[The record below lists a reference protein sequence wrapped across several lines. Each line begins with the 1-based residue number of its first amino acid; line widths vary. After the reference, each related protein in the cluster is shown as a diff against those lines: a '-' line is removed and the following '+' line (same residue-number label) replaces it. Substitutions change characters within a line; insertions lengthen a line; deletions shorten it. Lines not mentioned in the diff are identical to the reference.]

1 MSEHVMNC
9 SEKRTMEEAFKNAG
23 LEKGCCVFCDS
34 REINEERFGRLLHHE
49 ESDIHAHYYCMLF
62 ACGLSQQ
69 GDSKEGLEGFL
80 IKDILSERK
89 RAQRLRCKYCK
100 KKGASVGCSVKA
112 CQQVYHFACGMD
124 EDAIFLF
131 YDSFVSYCV
140 KHRPVQ
146 KVLPS
151 SCSPSR
157 GTCPICMEAVETH
170 PGTKVLKTP
179 CCKGTWLHRDCVQ
192 KQALSAG
199 YFFRCAICNN
209 ENEFQEEMRKFG
221 IHIPEKDAEW
231 EYGLDAY
238 RELYERHNRC
248 DVDKCRCPKGREHS
262 TQSGKWEIVL
272 CDLCGSAGC
281 HLACGGLVTALD
293 DWACKDCTSL
303 FTKGFMQQNQSA
315 QERANKKSGRTSDT
329 QQKTP
334 SVGGGARARSAIRL
348 QGKRPR
354 PPPTTPRPLKKK
366 RLSTSVCP
374 TLSPITTNQSSS
386 RSSPKSTPKRPM
398 KFPKV
403 SLSPTYG
410 ADESRPGSSRE
421 AFTSKYRELLP
432 KLECYVALETPPK
445 NFCYDVSMP
454 SLTPASSCSRGHK
467 GKSKKARKLDLDTCD
482 SPSKPRPSEFPARGV
497 SGVRDAAVKAGESSF
512 TLTKTASTP
521 SKSMNCGSKMHQK
534 VRSKMSSGK
543 SYTKLSS
550 SCGFSMGKRLQ
561 GVTEES
567 EDRDRTSGCGL
578 DLAEL
583 PTITPISKDI
593 EEMANDV
600 KAQILSVVSKKQ
612 PRSGKQEI
620 SEITEWKDDKS
631 WKEAKEDLL
640 HLFKFDG
647 RATRSAL
654 TKVKGEDSAAKWKAR
669 DRVAQF
675 PSQKVSPLHTSLND
689 KWSRSLYVRH
699 KTKTAGIPEGASSRK
714 RGSAEAPPSTVSR
727 CTDCQ
732 QWTSTGVSTAHGHN
746 SCSGYDGK
754 NHQGPNGL
762 FVSEAIY
769 SKQAM
774 HSAPC
779 LQTNS
784 SVNVPNEVVD
794 LNATASTTEDNICK
808 EANRDLEHACQI
820 DGTVMRNVQKS
831 DQSLGQPQSDA
842 LQEKEKESASLLHS
856 DPASTMHKSV
866 QESVVPAQCTSIPI
880 TMSLEKVPKQIQEE
894 EEQTLSD
901 IISNEDEKPQRK
913 QRADLAFLPHAGER
927 TTHSTW
933 QEGSPTLRNEVAG
946 HVISGAKSDGGNHTA
961 LSSQDVFQHESWQP
975 SCAQAATSVL
985 GKPLEDAD
993 RIPAPVLKSS
1003 KHHRLWSRIRSVKD
1017 VGTWKEAKE
1026 DLSVLLHRCGR
1037 TMRSAS
1043 QKDGGRNAERVSS
1056 SRHLSHKRKLNRASY
1071 RLGTVDPK
1079 HMVYRSNEVES
1090 NLELLDKPERDSR
1103 KGVVLNQE
1111 KTCCSE
1117 SKIHAT
1123 CTIIPSEHY
1132 FAESQEE
1139 QTVTSISDVK
1149 CSDIPEVVD
1158 ADNALTAHETAQPGE
1173 WPKHVPKVQEV
1184 EASQTCGKSDGPR
1197 EAESLSA
1204 SESHHCVS
1212 GNKTSDRTDCDAEIS
1227 FPNFG
1232 ETYSSMLQTEAGN
1245 QADTEELLIS
1255 EGNDIISAMA
1265 TQRGDGSPTSKSSDG
1280 EDKSRVVHLQQTPGS
1295 KLVNHEKPGR
1305 ELTSLRSW
1313 EREDIWKET
1322 KTEIAMLCQSESR
1335 LTRSTRK
1342 IYGVKQESFISGM
1355 SGQNVLAS
1363 VNELAAEGESVNCT
1377 EAENREGMP
1386 SSCERRRYTSKLN
1399 ALMSWRRDLTWKEA
1413 KSDLE
1418 MLCSSDDRITRN
1430 CSKMKWDSAQPN
1442 SQSVTAMKHRI
1453 KSCSEHVQPAR
1464 SARKRKR
1471 ASTVSHERR
1480 PWTSPPAKQKIA
1492 ALGLSGEEVL
1502 HRLRESQQQIMSE
1515 DADVSNLRQLDWVGN
1530 GISRESW
1537 YKRKTKVCRRLE
1549 TCSSCPSDDDLGLSF
1564 KPLST
1569 TASGAYADL
1578 QITSSQTEAPTEIL
1592 IMKPSQDTNAVQW
1605 CMKTQTYNIS
1615 PSRPAK
1621 RVQMGMKNHNQMA
1634 GPFSSPGK
1642 LDCRTGEFCSSSQTN
1657 SAFVEVHAHVN
1668 SKEENYCEPS
1678 VKSATA
1684 QSSSSG
1690 NRAHFQTQARNFS
1703 PPRHE
1708 LHEHLSKRKMWE
1720 SRGRKHRST
1729 QTVGALKEVQAY
1741 VQSNKM
1747 LYSEPSNV
1755 LNGIYVSGDSFR
1767 RHISTQTYLFEDVKV
1782 NALESKQNQNKI
1794 GQETASTASE
1804 VEKKIQVQQSSQ
1816 TEFPLAEV
1824 EAYIKSHRT
1833 LYTEPK
1839 RRPPMRRKTGALVAI
1854 AKTQTYREIH
1864 EPPKGKMQENRARE
1878 DRSTQ
1883 TLGALKEVEAY
1894 VESNKILYTE
1904 PDYVLNGICVTE
1916 DSFRRHIS
1924 TQTYLFGDIKV
1935 DVLESKQDQNKMETC
1950 QEATSTAHEVEK
1962 KVQLH
1967 QASQTEFPLAEVEAY
1982 IKSHKTL
1989 YTEPKRRPPMRR
2001 KTGALVA
2008 IAKTQTYREVHEPP
2022 KGKMQENRARE
2033 DRSTQTLGALKEVE
2047 AYVKSNKI
2055 LYTEPDYV
2063 LKGICVS
2070 EDSFRRHISTQT
2082 YLFGDVKVNALE
2094 SKQDQ
2099 NKIGSSQEATSTASE
2114 VEKKIQVQQSSQTE
2128 FPLAE
2133 VEAYI
2138 KSHRTLYTEPKRRPP
2153 MRRKTGALVAIAK
2166 TQTYREVHEPPKGK
2180 MQENRAREDRSTQT
2194 LGALKEVEA
2203 YVKSNKIL
2211 YTEPDYV
2218 LNGTCVSEDSFRR
2231 HISTQ
2236 TYQFG
2241 DIKVDV
2247 LESKQDQNKME
2258 TCQEATSTAHEVEKK
2273 VQSHRASQTEFPLAE
2288 VEAYIKS
2295 NKTLYTEPKRHPPMR
2310 RKTGALVAIAKT
2322 QTYRLD
2328 PVGKQTPLKSHLTA
2342 AEIGESSLPNHQQEL
2357 QLALDSKPEALGFSC
2372 TI

>member
-1 MSEHVMNC
+1 
-9 SEKRTMEEAFKNAG
+9 MEEAFRNAG

-140 KHRPVQ
+140 KHRPTQ

-315 QERANKKSGRTSDT
+315 QERANKKSARTPDT

-374 TLSPITTNQSSS
+374 TLSPVTTNQSSS

-421 AFTSKYRELLP
+421 AYTSKYRELLP

-454 SLTPASSCSRGHK
+454 SLTPASSCSRAHK
-467 GKSKKARKLDLDTCD
+467 GKSKKARKLDLDACD

-497 SGVRDAAVKAGESSF
+497 SGVRDAAVKAGESSI
-512 TLTKTASTP
+512 TLTKTASTA

-534 VRSKMSSGK
+534 FRSKMSSGK

-550 SCGFSMGKRLQ
+550 SRGFSMGKRLQ

-567 EDRDRTSGCGL
+567 EDSGRTSGCGL
-578 DLAEL
+578 DPAEL
-583 PTITPISKDI
+583 PTISPSSKCL

-612 PRSGKQEI
+612 PRPGKLEI

-654 TKVKGEDSAAKWKAR
+654 TKVKSEESSAKWKAR
-669 DRVAQF
+669 DGVGQF
-675 PSQKVSPLHTSLND
+675 PSHKASPLLTSLND
-689 KWSRSLYVRH
+689 KWSRSLYVCH
-699 KTKTAGIPEGASSRK
+699 KTKTAGIPEGASRK
-714 RGSAEAPPSTVSR
+714 RGSAEVPPSTVSR

-732 QWTSTGVSTAHGHN
+732 QWTSAGVSTEQGHN

-754 NHQGPNGL
+754 NYERPNGL
-762 FVSEAIY
+762 SVSEAIC
-769 SKQAM
+769 SKQAIP
-774 HSAPC
+774 SAPC

-784 SVNVPNEVVD
+784 SVDVPNEVVD
-794 LNATASTTEDNICK
+794 LNATASTTVDNICK
-808 EANRDLEHACQI
+808 QASRDLEHACQV
-820 DGTVMRNVQKS
+820 DGTVLRNVQKS
-831 DQSLGQPQSDA
+831 DQSLGQSQSDA
-842 LQEKEKESASLLHS
+842 LQEKEKEKESSSLLHS

-866 QESVVPAQCTSIPI
+866 QESLVLAQSTSIPI
-880 TMSLEKVPKQIQEE
+880 TRSLEKVPNEIQEE
-894 EEQTLSD
+894 EEQTQSD
-901 IISNEDEKPQRK
+901 IISSEDENPQREL
-913 QRADLAFLPHAGER
+913 RADLAFLPHAGER

-933 QEGSPTLRNEVAG
+933 QEGEPTLRNQVSG
-946 HVISGAKSDGGNHTA
+946 HIINGANSDGRHTA
-961 LSSQDVFQHESWQP
+961 LSSQDVFQHDSWQP

-1003 KHHRLWSRIRSVKD
+1003 KHRRLWSRIRSVKD
-1017 VGTWKEAKE
+1017 VGTWKEAKG
-1026 DLSVLLHRCGR
+1026 DLSDLLHRCGR

-1043 QKDGGRNAERVSS
+1043 QKDGGGNAELVSS

-1071 RLGTVDPK
+1071 RLGTMDPK
-1079 HMVYRSNEVES
+1079 HMVCRGNEAES
-1090 NLELLDKPERDSR
+1090 IPEVLDKYERDSR

-1111 KTCCSE
+1111 TPQTCCSE
-1117 SKIHAT
+1117 SKRHAT
-1123 CTIIPSEHY
+1123 CTIIPSNHC
-1132 FAESQEE
+1132 FSESPEE
-1139 QTVTSISDVK
+1139 KAVTSISDVK
-1149 CSDIPEVVD
+1149 CSDIPEDVD
-1158 ADNALTAHETAQPGE
+1158 ADNALTAHDTAQPGE
-1173 WPKHVPKVQEV
+1173 WPKHVPKVKEV
-1184 EASQTCGKSDGPR
+1184 EASHTCGMSDGLR

-1212 GNKTSDRTDCDAEIS
+1212 GNETSDMADCDDEIS

-1232 ETYSSMLQTEAGN
+1232 ETYSSMLQTEAGK
-1245 QADTEELLIS
+1245 QADTELLKS
-1255 EGNDIISAMA
+1255 KGNDIISALA
-1265 TQRGDGSPTSKSSDG
+1265 TQKGDRSPTGKSSDG

-1295 KLVNHEKPGR
+1295 KVVNHEKPGR

-1342 IYGVKQESFISGM
+1342 IYGVKQESSISGM
-1355 SGQNVLAS
+1355 GSQNVLAS

-1377 EAENREGMP
+1377 EAENRNGMP

-1399 ALMSWRRDLTWKEA
+1399 ALLSWRCDLTWKEA

-1430 CSKMKWDSAQPN
+1430 CSKMKWDSAQPV
-1442 SQSVTAMKHRI
+1442 SQSVTDMKHRI
-1453 KSCSEHVQPAR
+1453 KSCSEHVQPAQ

-1471 ASTVSHERR
+1471 ANTVSHERR
-1480 PWTSPPAKQKIA
+1480 PWTSPPAKQKIT

-1537 YKRKTKVCRRLE
+1537 YKRKKKICRRLE
-1549 TCSSCPSDDDLGLSF
+1549 TCSWCPSAVKGETDDDLGLCF

-1569 TASGAYADL
+1569 TASDAYADL
-1578 QITSSQTEAPTEIL
+1578 QITSSQTEAPTETL
-1592 IMKPSQDTNAVQW
+1592 IMKPSQDTNEVQV
-1605 CMKTQTYNIS
+1605 CTKTQTYNFS
-1615 PSRPAK
+1615 PLRPAK

-1642 LDCRTGEFCSSSQTN
+1642 LDCHTGECSSSSQTN

-1678 VKSATA
+1678 VKSAAA

-1690 NRAHFQTQARNFS
+1690 NRVHFQTQARNFS

-1708 LHEHLSKRKMWE
+1708 LHELLSKRKIWVN
-1720 SRGRKHRST
+1720 RARKHRST

-1755 LNGIYVSGDSFR
+1755 LNGICVSGDSFR
-1767 RHISTQTYLFEDVKV
+1767 RHISTQTYLFD
-1782 NALESKQNQNKI
+1782 
-1794 GQETASTASE
+1794 
-1804 VEKKIQVQQSSQ
+1804 
-1816 TEFPLAEV
+1816 EF
-1824 EAYIKSHRT
+1824 
-1833 LYTEPK
+1833 
-1839 RRPPMRRKTGALVAI
+1839 
-1854 AKTQTYREIH
+1854 
-1864 EPPKGKMQENRARE
+1864 
-1878 DRSTQ
+1878 
-1883 TLGALKEVEAY
+1883 
-1894 VESNKILYTE
+1894 
-1904 PDYVLNGICVTE
+1904 
-1916 DSFRRHIS
+1916 
-1924 TQTYLFGDIKV
+1924 
-1935 DVLESKQDQNKMETC
+1935 
-1950 QEATSTAHEVEK
+1950 
-1962 KVQLH
+1962 
-1967 QASQTEFPLAEVEAY
+1967 
-1982 IKSHKTL
+1982 
-1989 YTEPKRRPPMRR
+1989 
-2001 KTGALVA
+2001 
-2008 IAKTQTYREVHEPP
+2008 
-2022 KGKMQENRARE
+2022 
-2033 DRSTQTLGALKEVE
+2033 
-2047 AYVKSNKI
+2047 
-2055 LYTEPDYV
+2055 
-2063 LKGICVS
+2063 
-2070 EDSFRRHISTQT
+2070 
-2082 YLFGDVKVNALE
+2082 KVNALE

-2099 NKIGSSQEATSTASE
+2099 NKIGQETTSTASE
-2114 VEKKIQVQQSSQTE
+2114 VEKKIQVEQSSQTE
-2128 FPLAE
+2128 FPLVE

-2138 KSHRTLYTEPKRRPP
+2138 KSH
-2153 MRRKTGALVAIAK
+2153 
-2166 TQTYREVHEPPKGK
+2166 
-2180 MQENRAREDRSTQT
+2180 
-2194 LGALKEVEA
+2194 
-2203 YVKSNKIL
+2203 
-2211 YTEPDYV
+2211 
-2218 LNGTCVSEDSFRR
+2218 
-2231 HISTQ
+2231 
-2236 TYQFG
+2236 
-2241 DIKVDV
+2241 
-2247 LESKQDQNKME
+2247 
-2258 TCQEATSTAHEVEKK
+2258 
-2273 VQSHRASQTEFPLAE
+2273 
-2288 VEAYIKS
+2288 
-2295 NKTLYTEPKRHPPMR
+2295 KTLYTEPKRHPPMR

-2322 QTYRLD
+2322 QTYREILEL
-2328 PVGKQTPLKSHLTA
+2328 PKGKMLENRWDITLAVCACTA
-2342 AEIGESSLPNHQQEL
+2342 AQHCMQHSVPAGQGGAPPWSLRRGACGVECVEQQHE
-2357 QLALDSKPEALGFSC
+2357 
-2372 TI
+2372 